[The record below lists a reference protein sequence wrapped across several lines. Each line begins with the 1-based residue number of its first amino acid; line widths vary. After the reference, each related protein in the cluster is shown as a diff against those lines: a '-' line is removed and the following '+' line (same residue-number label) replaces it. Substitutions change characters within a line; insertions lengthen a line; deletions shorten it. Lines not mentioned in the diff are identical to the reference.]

1 MELIFHPFIFLKLQ
15 EVNIMNKDF
24 EKWILDGGN
33 YPLIFTKMPS
43 FVKEVDG

>member
-1 MELIFHPFIFLKLQ
+1 
-15 EVNIMNKDF
+15 MNKDF